1 MMIAMMI
8 EDMLADMGHQVVGV
22 APNLQTGLA
31 LAEAHP
37 CDVAILDINLGS
49 ERSFPIAHL
58 LRERG
63 TPFIFA
69 TGYGTL
75 GLEEPFQGAFTL
87 KKPFKQ
93 EDLAY
98 AIETVTG

>member
-8 EDMLADMGHQVVGV
+8 EDMLTDLGHEVVGI
-22 APNLQTGLA
+22 AANLQAGLA
-31 LAEAHP
+31 MAEAKAF
-37 CDVAILDINLGS
+37 DVAILDVNLQS
-49 ERSFPIAHL
+49 ERSFPIAQL
-58 LRERG
+58 LRNRG
-63 TPFIFA
+63 TPFLFA

-75 GLEEPFQGAFTL
+75 GLEEPFQDALTL

-93 EDLAY
+93 DDLAS